1 MTRVHFFVTFHSEL
15 SGTSQREKQKTT
27 ETGIA
32 VFIIINP
39 TVLPQ
44 LYAHFITLFQW
55 ENNTIE
61 NHWKSLKLFISIGLR
76 LQKKHRALDLII
88 LMETDCHFV
97 KRVSMSIKSEEI
109 DSFHW
114 CCESTC
120 KAHTHM
126 KSETVKKCF

>member
-15 SGTSQREKQKTT
+15 SGTLQREKQKTA

-44 LYAHFITLFQW
+44 LCVHFITLFQW
-55 ENNTIE
+55 ENNTIAA
-61 NHWKSLKLFISIGLR
+61 ISIGLR
-76 LQKKHRALDLII
+76 FQKKHRALDLII

-97 KRVSMSIKSEEI
+97 KRVSLSIKSEEI

-114 CCESTC
+114 CCEIPVR
-120 KAHTHM
+120 HIHI
-126 KSETVKKCF
+126 

>member
-15 SGTSQREKQKTT
+15 SVTLQREKQKTA

-44 LYAHFITLFQW
+44 LCVHFITLFQW
-55 ENNTIE
+55 ENNTIAA
-61 NHWKSLKLFISIGLR
+61 ISIGLR
-76 LQKKHRALDLII
+76 FQKKHR
-88 LMETDCHFV
+88 FV
-97 KRVSMSIKSEEI
+97 KRVSLSIKSEEI

-114 CCESTC
+114 CCEIPVR
-120 KAHTHM
+120 HIHI
-126 KSETVKKCF
+126 